1 MATPTSPSSAP
12 AALPASEESTFHPSL
27 GQPGCEVIYHP
38 SPLLKPSE
46 EDENEEDTTFTV
58 SIPPASLPHI
68 FAHRQWRAGMILA
81 DLLIS
86 PTSSGLIE
94 GKVVLELGCGTALPA
109 LVAARAGAAFVLATD
124 YDEEQVVRVLR
135 QNVGRALRED
145 PDLEGRVK
153 GAGYTWGRDPDD
165 IFDLLP
171 TPPSRSGGGKFD
183 TIVLADTL
191 WDPLSH
197 ADLAK
202 SLSLTLSKTREAR
215 VVVVAGLHTGRERI
229 GDFVRKVRRVGLE
242 ILPSSSSRE
251 SDREGVSLRGLWDEL
266 ERIDEPSLEALLSNR
281 HPEEIASDEWMSS
294 ILEFELA
301 PDSPDSSSPST
312 TIHARGPRLTGRRRT
327 FVAEEKYR
335 PEEGKERGGVRVRN
349 RWMTLWML
357 EWGEGA
363 LATRR
368 GC

>member
-183 TIVLADTL
+183 TI
-191 WDPLSH
+191 
-197 ADLAK
+197 

-229 GDFVRKVRRVGLE
+229 GDFKRSSPTAIPKKSPQTNGCP
-242 ILPSSSSRE
+242 PSS
-251 SDREGVSLRGLWDEL
+251 
-266 ERIDEPSLEALLSNR
+266 N
-281 HPEEIASDEWMSS
+281 
-294 ILEFELA
+294 
-301 PDSPDSSSPST
+301 SSSPPIPPT
-312 TIHARGPRLTGRRRT
+312 PLPHLQRYT
-327 FVAEEKYR
+327 
-335 PEEGKERGGVRVRN
+335 PEAPV
-349 RWMTLWML
+349 
-357 EWGEGA
+357 
-363 LATRR
+363 
-368 GC
+368 